1 MGLTCYGLV
10 FIMWCEAA
18 QSTVP
23 VDSFCK
29 LYEPVYLSHSDT
41 RSTKEQADKHN
52 SKRKAISQSGAK

>member
-23 VDSFCK
+23 VDSFCQ
-29 LYEPVYLSHSDT
+29 LYEPVYLSHADT
-41 RSTKEQADKHN
+41 RATKEQADKLN
-52 SKRKAISQSGAK
+52 QKWKAICRGAK